1 MPDIRWSAR
10 NQARMHIRN
19 GDPPYAGTTDA
30 LRHRPEICTAVAVRA
45 TPAGVE
51 LLAPFGVGDLVTL
64 TVNPTP
70 AFALKM
76 DAYCARVIAKRW
88 ERRWP
93 RLRVNGF
100 GRS

>member
-30 LRHRPEICTAVAVRA
+30 LRHR
-45 TPAGVE
+45 
-51 LLAPFGVGDLVTL
+51 
-64 TVNPTP
+64 
-70 AFALKM
+70 
-76 DAYCARVIAKRW
+76 
-88 ERRWP
+88 
-93 RLRVNGF
+93 LRVNGF